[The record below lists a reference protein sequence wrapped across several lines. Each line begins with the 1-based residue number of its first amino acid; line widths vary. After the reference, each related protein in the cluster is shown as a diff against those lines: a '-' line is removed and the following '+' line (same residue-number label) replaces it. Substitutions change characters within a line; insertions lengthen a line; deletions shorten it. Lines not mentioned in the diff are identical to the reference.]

1 MRPSKKDHHSRV
13 LTSSLIYFPHP
24 NSANED
30 GLLAVG
36 GDLNPDR
43 LLLAYQC
50 GIFPWYNEDP
60 ILWWFTHPRC
70 VLFPSKIKVA
80 KSMNSYFNQKKFK
93 VSYNCCFE
101 QVIRNCQSTD
111 RPEQEGTWI
120 NNDIIASYTELHKQG
135 YAHSV
140 EVWSDKELVGGL
152 YGIAIGKIF
161 YGESMFSFANNASK
175 FGFISLVRLLQL
187 KKFKLIDC
195 QQETQHLKSMGAELI
210 SKDSFWRYLKNNMLE
225 QDEKLVLDTLE
236 Q

>member
-1 MRPSKKDHHSRV
+1 M
-13 LTSSLIYFPHP
+13 IYFPHP

-93 VSYNCCFE
+93 VSYNCCFD

-120 NNDIIASYTELHKQG
+120 NNDIIASYTQLHKQG